1 MQLFQTILQ
10 KKFKII
16 KQKLLTIPIDAIM
29 LDEQAKEVVVY
40 ISGYIVQKI
49 KHNSEM
55 CCSNLL
61 IGEPKDVKYL
71 KLLSR
76 GGLFIPSQSLCDYTS
91 DCFGILDAILSF
103 VQKNKLPTRTT
114 FKIIHSNSVHPTGF
128 SCEYHL
134 QAISQK

>member
-1 MQLFQTILQ
+1 
-10 KKFKII
+10 
-16 KQKLLTIPIDAIM
+16 M

-55 CCSNLL
+55 CCSYLI

-76 GGLFIPSQSLCDYTS
+76 GGLFIPS
-91 DCFGILDAILSF
+91 
-103 VQKNKLPTRTT
+103 K
-114 FKIIHSNSVHPTGF
+114 
-128 SCEYHL
+128 
-134 QAISQK
+134 